1 MLLGIASGA
10 LLGAFALPMKMV
22 RRWRW
27 ENTWLV
33 YCVSSLLFLPW
44 ILAFFTV
51 PDLVGVMRSVAFG
64 SLFWPFLFGFGW
76 GIGCVLFGLGLKLV
90 GLALGTAIVL
100 GLNNALGAILP
111 LVLFHRSEVHKSSG
125 QAILAGVAIM
135 LLGVVRLRSCGKQ
148 ERTGIRNSKPDGEN
162 GSAKRASGVLICI
175 AGGVFGTCFNLALV
189 FGTELRDAA
198 LHAGATQLNANNP
211 VWCIP
216 RFGGLLANFGFC
228 AYLLTKNSTW
238 SLFNPQGSK
247 LEWMLAIAMGVMWMG
262 GVAIYGMSV
271 EQLGRL
277 GASIGWAL
285 IQSTAIV
292 SGNLCGLATGEW
304 QGAGSPALR
313 AMGLGLALLLAG
325 ICVVGWSATL

>member
-1 MLLGIASGA
+1 MIGNEIGTGVLLGIASGA

-27 ENTWLV
+27 ENAWLV

-125 QAILAGVAIM
+125 QATFGRRRYHAARRC
-135 LLGVVRLRSCGKQ
+135 RLRSCGKQ
-148 ERTGIRNSKPDGEN
+148 ERTGI
-162 GSAKRASGVLICI
+162 
-175 AGGVFGTCFNLALV
+175 
-189 FGTELRDAA
+189 
-198 LHAGATQLNANNP
+198 
-211 VWCIP
+211 
-216 RFGGLLANFGFC
+216 
-228 AYLLTKNSTW
+228 
-238 SLFNPQGSK
+238 
-247 LEWMLAIAMGVMWMG
+247 
-262 GVAIYGMSV
+262 
-271 EQLGRL
+271 
-277 GASIGWAL
+277 
-285 IQSTAIV
+285 
-292 SGNLCGLATGEW
+292 
-304 QGAGSPALR
+304 
-313 AMGLGLALLLAG
+313 
-325 ICVVGWSATL
+325 